1 MTTVKTDTSVLHTF
15 NLPEVTNIG
24 DHGEINYLL
33 CFLEE
38 AIDRIIA
45 NETSVA
51 EMKLNIT
58 LAKDA
63 LQSILPDLLSAH
75 FSKTF

>member
-1 MTTVKTDTSVLHTF
+1 MSTLKIFD
-15 NLPEVTNIG
+15 LPEVTNIG

-33 CFLEE
+33 SLLEE

-51 EMKLNIT
+51 EVKLNIT
-58 LAKDA
+58 LAKES
-63 LQSILPDLLSAH
+63 LEEMLPELLNKH
-75 FSKTF
+75 FKETF